1 MLANGHVHNPVR
13 GQARSYKDTLV
24 SRSDLTGSRT
34 GVSSTHYLP
43 GGASMGQWLDD
54 IRWNADGLIPA
65 IAQDAVS
72 GDVLMLAW
80 MSRESLARTLHE
92 GEAVYWSR
100 SRECLWKKGEQSG
113 HLQRVTDIR
122 LDCDGDT
129 VLLKIQQVGG
139 IACHTGRRS
148 CFYQALRDGHWESVE
163 PVLEAP
169 ETIYK
174 GK

>member
-1 MLANGHVHNPVR
+1 
-13 GQARSYKDTLV
+13 
-24 SRSDLTGSRT
+24 
-34 GVSSTHYLP
+34 
-43 GGASMGQWLDD
+43 MGQWLDD
-54 IRWNADGLIPA
+54 IRWNADGLVPA

-80 MSRESLARTLHE
+80 MSRESLARTLDE

-100 SRECLWKKGEQSG
+100 SRERLWKKGEQSG
-113 HLQRVTDIR
+113 HLQRITDIRLDCDGDTVLQRITDIR

-129 VLLKIQQVGG
+129 VLLKVQQVGG

-163 PVLEAP
+163 PLLEAP
-169 ETIYK
+169 ETIYRDK
-174 GK
+174 

>member
-1 MLANGHVHNPVR
+1 M
-13 GQARSYKDTLV
+13 T
-24 SRSDLTGSRT
+24 
-34 GVSSTHYLP
+34 
-43 GGASMGQWLDD
+43 QWLED
-54 IRWNADGLIPA
+54 IRWNADGLVPA

-80 MSRESLARTLHE
+80 MSRESLARTLDE

-100 SRECLWKKGEQSG
+100 SRERLWKKGEQSG
-113 HLQRVTDIR
+113 HLQRVADIR

-129 VLLKIQQVGG
+129 LLLKIQQVGG

-148 CFYQALRDGHWESVE
+148 CFYLALRDQRWESVD

-174 GK
+174 DK